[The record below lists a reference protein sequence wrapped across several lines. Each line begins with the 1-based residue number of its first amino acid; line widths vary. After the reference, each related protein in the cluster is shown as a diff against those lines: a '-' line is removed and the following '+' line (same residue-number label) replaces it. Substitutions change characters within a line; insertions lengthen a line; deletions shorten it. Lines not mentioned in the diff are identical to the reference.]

1 MNKEISEIITKNF
14 ITSGFGKAFDVIQ
27 TEAQNDQIAYTT
39 EDTLE
44 IIISLSSFT
53 KKAIEEIE
61 IKEAAKPTIDKLNN
75 LLDHLATLA
84 SKMIKKD
91 FPKKLTKKFVDAIDY
106 AITDPGSDP
115 EADVIEYLIDAVEEV
130 ENYGINPIFNTENK

>member
-14 ITSGFGKAFDVIQ
+14 ITGGFSKAFDVIQ
-27 TEAQNDQIAYTT
+27 TGAQNYQIAYTT

-44 IIISLSSFT
+44 IIIILSSFT

-61 IKEAAKPTIDKLNN
+61 IKEAAKPTIDRLNN

-91 FPKKLTKKFVDAIDY
+91 FPKKLTKKFVDAIAY
-106 AITDPGSDP
+106 VITDFGSDP
-115 EADVIEYLIDAVEEV
+115 EADVIEYLINVVEEV
-130 ENYGINPIFNTENK
+130 ENYGIDPIFNTENK

>member
-1 MNKEISEIITKNF
+1 MNKEINEIITKNF
-14 ITSGFGKAFDVIQ
+14 ITGGFSKAFDVIQ

-44 IIISLSSFT
+44 IIIILSSFT

-61 IKEAAKPTIDKLNN
+61 IKEAAKPTIDRLNN

-91 FPKKLTKKFVDAIDY
+91 FPKKMTKKFVDAIVY
-106 AITDPGSDP
+106 VITDLGSDP
-115 EADVIEYLIDAVEEV
+115 EADVIEYLINAVEEV
-130 ENYGINPIFNTENK
+130 ENYGIDPIFNTENK